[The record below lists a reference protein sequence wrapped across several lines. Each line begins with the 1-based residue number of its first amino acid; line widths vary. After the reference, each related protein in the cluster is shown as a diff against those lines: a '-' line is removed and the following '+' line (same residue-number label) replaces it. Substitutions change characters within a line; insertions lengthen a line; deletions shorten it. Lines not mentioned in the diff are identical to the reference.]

1 MSLHTI
7 GNGFGM
13 TRRQALRATG
23 KAIAGA
29 MSLTALTSLPG
40 NDLEAE
46 QQQRPG
52 LPQRGP
58 SPTPET
64 SGAQKL
70 RISTC
75 QFPVGANIA
84 ENAKYIQA
92 FMHQAAGQGAH
103 LLHTSEGAL
112 SGYGGSDV
120 ASFAKEKYDWDTLRK
135 EVAGLRALAK
145 ELSIYL
151 VLGSAH
157 FLDDDTKPTNCLYL
171 ISPEGAIRDR
181 YDKSFLTKRDQEY
194 YSAGNRRVAC
204 DIRGV
209 RIGLEAVNNFG

>member
-58 SPTPET
+58 SPTPEA

-92 FMHQAAGQGAH
+92 FMHHAAGQGAH

-112 SGYGGSDV
+112 SGYGG
-120 ASFAKEKYDWDTLRK
+120 
-135 EVAGLRALAK
+135 
-145 ELSIYL
+145 
-151 VLGSAH
+151 
-157 FLDDDTKPTNCLYL
+157 
-171 ISPEGAIRDR
+171 
-181 YDKSFLTKRDQEY
+181 
-194 YSAGNRRVAC
+194 
-204 DIRGV
+204 
-209 RIGLEAVNNFG
+209 